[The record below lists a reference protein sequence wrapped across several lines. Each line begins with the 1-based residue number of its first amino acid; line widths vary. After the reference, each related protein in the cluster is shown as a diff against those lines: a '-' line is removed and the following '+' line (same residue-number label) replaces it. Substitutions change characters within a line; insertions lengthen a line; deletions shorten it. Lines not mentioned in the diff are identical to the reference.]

1 MGEASPGAHLP
12 PFQDLTDAPGGDE
25 EEDGEEL
32 FGDNL
37 EQDYRAIPALDRYD
51 AEVMDEED
59 YEGMTVEER
68 LAAEAALKRRDAER
82 GIAAGRMR
90 RGLLYGECLAK

>member
-1 MGEASPGAHLP
+1 
-12 PFQDLTDAPGGDE
+12 
-25 EEDGEEL
+25 
-32 FGDNL
+32 
-37 EQDYRAIPALDRYD
+37 
-51 AEVMDEED
+51 MDEED